1 MPKTWNIEN
10 IHSWVLRNVNEQ
22 VATTRHPAAMTT
34 MDCWWLIDRTVRNGS
49 RWWLTIS
56 STHKQIHHPMN
67 DTMVLLHFST
77 HRSMVDTFSVAVA
90 VLCGVW
96 WWWWMIDFG
105 WLIFRKKQVWDSSH
119 SAARSIALDQEDS
132 WRLCSRF
139 EWDSGI
145 DLNIPWTGNK
155 GVSPVVD
162 VMMRMLI
169 IFESCILRRQA
180 SMYVWSGL
188 FRSVLLYFGWTW
200 PCGQKYWPWC
210 ILCRSYPSRH
220 LSWGIVVQAL
230 GLLPFDNRLS
240 SSRIK

>member
-1 MPKTWNIEN
+1 MPKTWNIQN
-10 IHSWVLRNVNEQ
+10 IHCWVLRNVNEQ

-145 DLNIPWTGNK
+145 DLNILDRKWRSESSGRRHDEDAHNFRVMHLETAGEHVCLVWL
-155 GVSPVVD
+155 VSLCSPLFWMDLAMWPKILALVYSLSVIPVAT
-162 VMMRMLI
+162 
-169 IFESCILRRQA
+169 FILR
-180 SMYVWSGL
+180 Y
-188 FRSVLLYFGWTW
+188 
-200 PCGQKYWPWC
+200 
-210 ILCRSYPSRH
+210 CRSGS
-220 LSWGIVVQAL
+220 GIAA
-230 GLLPFDNRLS
+230 FR
-240 SSRIK
+240 